1 MGDVAEKAS
10 LVLLNVWHL
19 DFKEVCVWRG
29 VLGRK
34 NSRVK
39 DCLQAHVVQG
49 SLYHLKP
56 LVRLS
61 AALQAPLVWPG
72 RNTCPLG

>member
-1 MGDVAEKAS
+1 MCGG
-10 LVLLNVWHL
+10 
-19 DFKEVCVWRG
+19 G

-39 DCLQAHVVQG
+39 DCLQAHMVQG

-72 RNTCPLG
+72 RDTCPLE